1 MLLVRQPLQSRYTS
15 PPRQS
20 DQPPRS
26 QARAVQRPARLE
38 RRLRRC
44 DGASVIATCYNSSIV
59 SKSLEELEEIAIFP
73 LATVLFPGAILPL
86 HIFEDRYK
94 KMIRYAIE
102 NGGVFGL
109 LYRGDAAIGRET
121 PPDTGSIGC
130 VAKIHAVMPLD
141 EGKMNVIS
149 TGVVRYRILSLQQ
162 AEPFLVARV
171 EPFTDDLEPGADLN
185 RIFDDMSEMC
195 KEFLEAAQA
204 LDESGA
210 FAGQDL
216 PEDPEAFSLLVSSAL
231 PIDNDSKQTLLEMT
245 STRLRLSRLRHLVS
259 SALSDF
265 TRRIKMQER
274 AKGNGHGRIDA

>member
-1 MLLVRQPLQSRYTS
+1 MRNQPSS
-15 PPRQS
+15 AS
-20 DQPPRS
+20 
-26 QARAVQRPARLE
+26 
-38 RRLRRC
+38 
-44 DGASVIATCYNSSIV
+44 GASVIVATCYNSSIV
-59 SKSLEELEEIAIFP
+59 SKSPEELEEIAVFP

-94 KMIRYAIE
+94 QMMRYAIE
-102 NGGVFGL
+102 NGGLFGL
-109 LYRGDAAIGRET
+109 SYRSDASIGEET
-121 PPDTGSIGC
+121 PPEIGSVGC

-162 AEPFLVARV
+162 AEPFLMARV

-185 RIFDDMSEMC
+185 RIFDDVSEMC

-204 LDESGA
+204 LDESGSVV
-210 FAGQDL
+210 GQDL

-231 PIDNDSKQTLLEMT
+231 PIDNDAKQTLLEIT
-245 STRLRLSRLRHLVS
+245 STRLRLSRLRHYVS

-265 TRRIKMQER
+265 TRKIKMQER